1 MVFVNWGLREFMV
14 STRSR
19 SITEPLA
26 VLTAGVVLSGA
37 ALVSAPTASAY
48 SCIIFGYDGPG
59 TSCGYGDPLLGSLAA
74 LAAAPSYAITRGAI
88 LGTDVVEVAA
98 DAVAVVA
105 TTLTAAV
112 VTVVSGLP
120 LIAAWDAPTVQTV
133 VARFNTDVAQLQT
146 DWQDTFSVANFQVH
160 VAGLTRAPVPAPSS
174 AAASVLSR
182 HSRSAKPAATP
193 RAKAAAAI
201 TRVAIVG
208 GEPEQHVSAP
218 TTNEQAAVVIHR
230 GARVSI
236 HRGTG
241 DSANKPQPRD

>member
-1 MVFVNWGLREFMV
+1 V

-26 VLTAGVVLSGA
+26 LLTAGVVLSGT
-37 ALVSAPTASAY
+37 ALVSAPKASAY
-48 SCIIFGYDGPG
+48 CVLTIVPETCFVAELIV
-59 TSCGYGDPLLGSLAA
+59 
-74 LAAAPSYAITRGAI
+74 AAPSYAITQGAI
-88 LGTDVVEVAA
+88 LGSDVVAVAA

-105 TTLTAAV
+105 TLAPAAV
-112 VTVVSGLP
+112 ATVVSGLP
-120 LIAAWDAPTVQTV
+120 LSSAWEAPSVQTV

-146 DWQDTFSVANFQVH
+146 DWQDTFSAANFQVY
-160 VAGLTRAPVPAPSS
+160 VAGLTRGPAPAPSS

-193 RAKAAAAI
+193 RAKAAAT

-208 GEPEQHVSAP
+208 SEPEQHVSAP

-230 GARVSI
+230 GTRVSI
-236 HRGTG
+236 HRGTVG
-241 DSANKPQPRD
+241 TANTPQPQD

>member
-1 MVFVNWGLREFMV
+1 MV

-26 VLTAGVVLSGA
+26 LLTAGVVLSGT
-37 ALVSAPTASAY
+37 ALVTAPKASA
-48 SCIIFGYDGPG
+48 CLPGYTYWGGVCWADVSG
-59 TSCGYGDPLLGSLAA
+59 AA
-74 LAAAPSYAITRGAI
+74 AIAAAPSYAITQGAI
-88 LGTDVVEVAA
+88 LAGDVVAVTA

-105 TTLTAAV
+105 TLAPAAV
-112 VTVVSGLP
+112 ATVVSGLP
-120 LIAAWDAPTVQTV
+120 LSSAWEAPSVQTV
-133 VARFNTDVAQLQT
+133 VLRFNTDVAQLRT
-146 DWQDTFSVANFQVH
+146 DLTATFSAAHFNSY
-160 VAGLTRAPVPAPSS
+160 VAGLTRAPAPAPSS

-193 RAKAAAAI
+193 RAKAAASA

-230 GARVSI
+230 GTRVSI
-236 HRGTG
+236 HRGTV
-241 DSANKPQPRD
+241 DTANTPQPRD

>member
-1 MVFVNWGLREFMV
+1 M

-26 VLTAGVVLSGA
+26 LLTAGVVLSGT
-37 ALVSAPTASAY
+37 ALVSAPKASAY
-48 SCIIFGYDGPG
+48 CVLTIVPETCFVAELIV
-59 TSCGYGDPLLGSLAA
+59 
-74 LAAAPSYAITRGAI
+74 AAPSYAITQGAI
-88 LGTDVVEVAA
+88 LGSDVVAVAA

-105 TTLTAAV
+105 TLAPAAV
-112 VTVVSGLP
+112 ATVVSGLP
-120 LIAAWDAPTVQTV
+120 LSSAWEAPSVQTV

-146 DWQDTFSVANFQVH
+146 DWQDTFSAANFQVY
-160 VAGLTRAPVPAPSS
+160 VAGLTRAPAPAPSS

-193 RAKAAAAI
+193 RAKAAAT

-208 GEPEQHVSAP
+208 SEPEQHVSAP

-230 GARVSI
+230 GTRVSI
-236 HRGTG
+236 HRGTVG
-241 DSANKPQPRD
+241 TANTPQPQD

>member
-1 MVFVNWGLREFMV
+1 MM

-26 VLTAGVVLSGA
+26 LLTAGVVLSGA
-37 ALVSAPTASAY
+37 ALVNAPKASACY
-48 SCIIFGYDGPG
+48 GYLGDFGLSCTYI
-59 TSCGYGDPLLGSLAA
+59 AVQA
-74 LAAAPSYAITRGAI
+74 VAAAPSYAITRGAI
-88 LGTDVVEVAA
+88 LGSDVVEVAA

-120 LIAAWDAPTVQTV
+120 LSSAWEAPSVQTV

-146 DWQDTFSVANFQVH
+146 DWQDTFSAVNFQVH
-160 VAGLTRAPVPAPSS
+160 VTGLTANLPPVSSS

-182 HSRSAKPAATP
+182 HSRSAKPAATA
-193 RAKAAAAI
+193 RAKAAAT

-208 GEPEQHVSAP
+208 GEPVQNVTAP
-218 TTNEQAAVVIHR
+218 TIDEQAAVVIHR
-230 GARVSI
+230 GTRGSI
-236 HRGTG
+236 HRGTV
-241 DSANKPQPRD
+241 DSANKPQLRD

>member
-1 MVFVNWGLREFMV
+1 MV

-26 VLTAGVVLSGA
+26 LLTAGVVLSGT
-37 ALVSAPTASAY
+37 ALVSAPKASAY
-48 SCIIFGYDGPG
+48 CVLTIVPETCFVAELIV
-59 TSCGYGDPLLGSLAA
+59 
-74 LAAAPSYAITRGAI
+74 AAPSYAITQGAI
-88 LGTDVVEVAA
+88 LGSDVVAVAA

-105 TTLTAAV
+105 TLAPAAV
-112 VTVVSGLP
+112 ATVVSGLP
-120 LIAAWDAPTVQTV
+120 LSSAWEAPSVQTV

-146 DWQDTFSVANFQVH
+146 DWQDTFSAANFQVY
-160 VAGLTRAPVPAPSS
+160 VAGLTRGPAPAPSS

-193 RAKAAAAI
+193 RAKAAAT

-208 GEPEQHVSAP
+208 SEPEQHVSAP

-230 GARVSI
+230 GTRGST
-236 HRGTG
+236 HRGTVG
-241 DSANKPQPRD
+241 TANTPQPRD

>member
-1 MVFVNWGLREFMV
+1 MVFVNWSLREFMV

-37 ALVSAPTASAY
+37 ALVSAPKASACY
-48 SCIIFGYDGPG
+48 GYLGYISGMQCTYIIAQAV
-59 TSCGYGDPLLGSLAA
+59 AA
-74 LAAAPSYAITRGAI
+74 VPSYAINRGAI

-120 LIAAWDAPTVQTV
+120 LIAAWDAPSVQTV

-146 DWQDTFSVANFQVH
+146 DWQDTFSAANFRVH
-160 VAGLTRAPVPAPSS
+160 VAGLTPILAPAASS
-174 AAASVLSR
+174 AAASMLSR

-193 RAKAAAAI
+193 RAKATAT

-208 GEPEQHVSAP
+208 GESVQNVTAP
-218 TTNEQAAVVIHR
+218 TTNEQEVVVIHR

-236 HRGTG
+236 HRGTV
-241 DSANKPQPRD
+241 DSANKPQLRD

>member
-1 MVFVNWGLREFMV
+1 MVFVNWSLREFMV

-26 VLTAGVVLSGA
+26 LLTAGVVLSGA
-37 ALVSAPTASAY
+37 ALVSAPKASAY
-48 SCIIFGYDGPG
+48 PYFCVSFTDYCTGVIQ
-59 TSCGYGDPLLGSLAA
+59 AV
-74 LAAAPSYAITRGAI
+74 AAAPSYAITRGAI

-120 LIAAWDAPTVQTV
+120 PSSAWDAPSVQTV

-160 VAGLTRAPVPAPSS
+160 VAGLTPNIPPPSSS

-182 HSRSAKPAATP
+182 HSRSAKPAATA
-193 RAKAAAAI
+193 RAKAAAT

-208 GEPEQHVSAP
+208 GESVQNATAP
-218 TTNEQAAVVIHR
+218 TIDEQAAVVIHR
-230 GARVSI
+230 GTRGSI
-236 HRGTG
+236 HRGTV

>member
-1 MVFVNWGLREFMV
+1 MVFVNWSLREFMV

-26 VLTAGVVLSGA
+26 LLTAGVVLSGA
-37 ALVSAPTASAY
+37 ALVSAPKASAY
-48 SCIIFGYDGPG
+48 CYNFYGVFGNICG
-59 TSCGYGDPLLGSLAA
+59 TGVYGTVGAVAA
-74 LAAAPSYAITRGAI
+74 AAAAPSYAITRGAI

-120 LIAAWDAPTVQTV
+120 LSAVWEAPSVQTV

-146 DWQDTFSVANFQVH
+146 DWQDTLSPANFQVY
-160 VAGLTRAPVPAPSS
+160 VAGLTPGPAPATSS

-182 HSRSAKPAATP
+182 HSRSAKPAATA
-193 RAKAAAAI
+193 RAKAAAT

-208 GEPEQHVSAP
+208 GESVQNVTAP
-218 TTNEQAAVVIHR
+218 TIDEQAAVVSHR
-230 GARVSI
+230 GTRGSI
-236 HRGTG
+236 HRGTV
-241 DSANKPQPRD
+241 DSANKPQLRD

>member
-1 MVFVNWGLREFMV
+1 MV

-26 VLTAGVVLSGA
+26 LLTAGVVLSGT
-37 ALVSAPTASAY
+37 ALVSAPKAGALY
-48 SCIIFGYDGPG
+48 C
-59 TSCGYGDPLLGSLAA
+59 DPAFTNYCFVAA
-74 LAAAPSYAITRGAI
+74 AIAAPSYAITQGAI
-88 LGTDVVEVAA
+88 LGSDVVAVTA

-105 TTLTAAV
+105 TLAPAAV
-112 VTVVSGLP
+112 ATVVSGLP
-120 LIAAWDAPTVQTV
+120 LSSAWEAPSVQTV

-146 DWQDTFSVANFQVH
+146 DWQDTFSAANFQVY
-160 VAGLTRAPVPAPSS
+160 VAGLTRAPAPSS

-193 RAKAAAAI
+193 RAKAAAA

-230 GARVSI
+230 GTRVSI
-236 HRGTG
+236 HRGTV
-241 DSANKPQPRD
+241 DSANTPQPQD

>member
-1 MVFVNWGLREFMV
+1 MM

-26 VLTAGVVLSGA
+26 LLTAGVVLSGA
-37 ALVSAPTASAY
+37 ALVNAPKASACY
-48 SCIIFGYDGPG
+48 GYLNYFGACG
-59 TSCGYGDPLLGSLAA
+59 TYIAVQA
-74 LAAAPSYAITRGAI
+74 VAAAPSYAITRGAI
-88 LGTDVVEVAA
+88 LGSDVVAVAA

-105 TTLTAAV
+105 TLAPAAV

-120 LIAAWDAPTVQTV
+120 LSAVWEAPSVQTV

-160 VAGLTRAPVPAPSS
+160 VAGLTPNIPPPSSS

-182 HSRSAKPAATP
+182 HSRSAKPAATA
-193 RAKAAAAI
+193 RAKAAAT

-208 GEPEQHVSAP
+208 GESVQNVTAP
-218 TTNEQAAVVIHR
+218 TLDEQAAVVIHR
-230 GARVSI
+230 GTRGSI
-236 HRGTG
+236 HRGTV